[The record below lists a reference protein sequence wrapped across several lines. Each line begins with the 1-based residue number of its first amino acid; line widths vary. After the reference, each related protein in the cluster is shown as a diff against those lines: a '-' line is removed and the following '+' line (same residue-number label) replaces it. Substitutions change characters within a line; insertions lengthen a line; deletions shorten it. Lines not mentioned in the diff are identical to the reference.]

1 MISTYHKYIRSI
13 FIYIVTT
20 VCVAAVYACQH
31 LATHCPSVL
40 LLPFAS
46 NVAAVAVAGVVV
58 VILADNTCSLL
69 EATVDVERATRVA
82 PPPTAELA
90 MTLLDMIKKR
100 CLDGN
105 WDDVTP
111 R

>member
-1 MISTYHKYIRSI
+1 MLLAVLPRFH
-13 FIYIVTT
+13 
-20 VCVAAVYACQH
+20 VAAENV
-31 LATHCPSVL
+31 SVDCL
-40 LLPFAS
+40 TDDVFFL
-46 NVAAVAVAGVVV
+46 VVDWL
-58 VILADNTCSLL
+58 IRRSLL
-69 EATVDVERATRVA
+69 EASVDVERATRVA

>member
-1 MISTYHKYIRSI
+1 MSRFY
-13 FIYIVTT
+13 
-20 VCVAAVYACQH
+20 VAAENVGVGC
-31 LATHCPSVL
+31 
-40 LLPFAS
+40 LPDDDAF
-46 NVAAVAVAGVVV
+46 VDW
-58 VILADNTCSLL
+58 LMCRSLL
-69 EATVDVERATRVA
+69 EASVDVERATRVA

-100 CLDGN
+100 CLDEN